1 MPRKVAFSVKQKKK
15 QLQERRQRKQA
26 RSNADNDTDSDSG
39 DVQGERAVEGSAG
52 SAITV
57 NKINQ
62 QPSDVPDR
70 RLDPNRFRLHFFKM
84 SDKELE
90 KKREECLRFLT
101 SLPENA
107 LETDIDDIYKPGT
120 VLDLPKRPAWT
131 SATSKQVLEQREDE
145 YFQRYLD
152 NIFAVYGPREL
163 SYFEMNLETWR
174 QLWRVT
180 EMSDIMLLVTDIR
193 HPALHFSPALY
204 DHVTRDLN
212 KPMILVLNKVDLAPL
227 GLVVAWKDYFH
238 KHFPKLRIVFFTSY
252 AEASSHQGSLQH
264 SKCLNK
270 GHKTGRRI
278 KSVGSRELLEA
289 CENLVEG
296 KAVDLSSWRSKV
308 ECQEVGKD
316 EDADVDT
323 SEAPT
328 SAAET
333 LTDDS
338 GHVRYRD
345 GVLTIGCV
353 GYPNVGKS
361 SLINGLV
368 GKKVVSVSKTPG
380 HTKHFQT
387 IFLTPTVKLCDC
399 PGLVFPSLIEK
410 PLQVLSGIFPVAHV
424 RDPYS
429 CIAYLASR
437 INLTLILK
445 LTHPKADR
453 LNGKDLKW
461 TAYDICN
468 EWAVKC
474 GYNTARGARPD
485 IYRAAN
491 HILRMTVEGRLRLNF
506 TPPGYT
512 ESKEAWRDHPEVI
525 VLLRKGQSVIRGYR
539 REVDTL
545 LSSDT
550 DEEEVMSSAA
560 SANQRPEEAETLD
573 VSNPFSTLSGD

>member
-15 QLQERRQRKQA
+15 QLQERRQRKHA
-26 RSNADNDTDSDSG
+26 RSNADSDTDSDNG
-39 DVQGERAVEGSAG
+39 DVQGGSVAEGAAAAAA
-52 SAITV
+52 AISV

-62 QPSDVPDR
+62 QPSKVPDR
-70 RLDPNRFRLHFFKM
+70 RLDPNRFRLHFFKL

-90 KKREECLRFLT
+90 KKKEECRKPIMI
-101 SLPENA
+101 LPEQA

-131 SATSKQVLEQREDE
+131 SATSKEALEKREDE
-145 YFQRYLD
+145 YFQSYLD
-152 NIFAVYGPREL
+152 NIFAVYGPKEL
-163 SYFEMNLETWR
+163 SFFEMNLETWR

-227 GLVVAWKDYFH
+227 GLVVAWKDYFQ
-238 KHFPKLRIVFFTSY
+238 KRFPKLHIVFFTSY
-252 AEASSHQGSLQH
+252 AEAASHQGSLQQ
-264 SKCLNK
+264 SKCLIK
-270 GHKTGRRI
+270 GHKKGGQI

-289 CENLVEG
+289 CESLVCG
-296 KAVDLSSWRSKV
+296 KVDLSSWRSKV
-308 ECQEVGKD
+308 ESQEVDKD

-323 SEAPT
+323 SEVPT
-328 SAAET
+328 SPGQT
-333 LTDDS
+333 FTDDN
-338 GHVRYRD
+338 GHVRYKD

-410 PLQVLSGIFPVAHV
+410 PLQVLAGIFPVAHV

-437 INLTLILK
+437 ISLPLILK
-445 LTHPKADR
+445 LIHPKTNQ
-453 LNGKDLKW
+453 LNVKDLRW
-461 TAYDICN
+461 TAYDICT

-474 GYNTARGARPD
+474 GYHTARGARPD

-491 HILRMTVEGRLRLNF
+491 HILRMTVDGRLRLNF

-512 ESKEAWRDHPEVI
+512 ESKDTWRSHPEVT
-525 VLLRKGQSVIRGYR
+525 VLLKRGQSVLRGYR
-539 REVDTL
+539 REIDTT

-550 DEEEVMSSAA
+550 DEEEVLSSTA
-560 SANQRPEEAETLD
+560 SADQRTEETD
-573 VSNPFSTLSGD
+573 VSNPFSMLSGD